1 MLSIIVNIIHT
12 TLFCMLSV
20 ALYVVII
27 PAKQEFYDYK
37 RARRILGFA
46 MALIAIMNI
55 FRHLFPAKEK
65 MEFMDVSIVLVA
77 CMAFTS
83 LNFISFLY
91 MIESSR
97 PYRKLSKKVAII
109 SSILAAAV
117 GLICSFIPSSQ
128 FYALIAMTGLYAYVC
143 VFLFTRCIREYDK
156 FTLMMDNY
164 YDIALD
170 IKWVPDMLWCT
181 FVLAFLM
188 AASFFYA
195 PLSFFTA
202 IGSIVIYT
210 FLSMK
215 LLSFVPNNINIVRKS
230 TIIEEDIIINY
241 DPKAKKKVEVIETEE
256 EENKEEAE
264 KPVVVVNEAE
274 IRKFQKIEGMV
285 NNWISEDKFTRPE
298 ISIRDVAMEIG
309 TNTNYLSGYINKV
322 LKTTFTSWLNTLR
335 IEKSK
340 EYLCGKERISIEEC
354 GSKVGYLSI
363 YNYSRWFKLI
373 TGMSPSEWRKNRCER

>member
-1 MLSIIVNIIHT
+1 MLSIIINIIHT
-12 TLFCMLSV
+12 ALFCMLSV

-27 PAKQEFYDYK
+27 PAKQEFHDYK
-37 RARRILGFA
+37 KARRILGFA
-46 MALIAIMNI
+46 MALVAIMNLI
-55 FRHLFPAKEK
+55 RLLFPPTEK
-65 MEFMDVSIVLVA
+65 TEFLDMTIVLVFG
-77 CMAFTS
+77 MAFTC

-97 PYRKLSKKVAII
+97 PYRKFSKKVAIA
-109 SSILAAAV
+109 SSIAVAATGIV
-117 GLICSFIPSSQ
+117 CSFIPVAQ
-128 FYALIAMTGLYAYVC
+128 FYGLIAMVGLYAYVS

-156 FTLMMDNY
+156 FILMMDNY

-170 IKWVPDMLWCT
+170 IKWVPDMLWAT
-181 FVLAFLM
+181 FVLSFLM
-188 AASFFYA
+188 GGSFFYA
-195 PLSFFTA
+195 PLNVITA
-202 IGSIVIYT
+202 IGSIIIYS

-215 LLSFVPNNINIVRKS
+215 LLSFVPNNINVVRKA
-230 TIIEEDIIINY
+230 TVIEEDIIINY
-241 DPKAKKKVEVIETEE
+241 EPKAKKKVEVIETEE
-256 EENKEEAE
+256 ENKDE
-264 KPVVVVNEAE
+264 KTETIVVLNEAE
-274 IRKFQKIEGMV
+274 IRKYQKIEGIV

-340 EYLCGKERISIEEC
+340 EYLCGKERISVEEC

-373 TGMSPSEWRKNRCER
+373 TGMSPSEWRKNQCER

>member
-1 MLSIIVNIIHT
+1 MLSIIINIIHT
-12 TLFCMLSV
+12 ALFCMMSV
-20 ALYVVII
+20 ALFVVII
-27 PAKQEFYDYK
+27 PAKQEFHDYK

-46 MALIAIMNI
+46 MALVAMMNL
-55 FRHLFPAKEK
+55 FRLLFPATEK
-65 MEFMDVSIVLVA
+65 LEFLDISIVLVG
-77 CMAFTS
+77 CLAFTC

-97 PYRKLSKKVAII
+97 PYRKLSKKVAIVT
-109 SSILAAAV
+109 SILTATIGIVA
-117 GLICSFIPSSQ
+117 SFIPSVQ

-188 AASFFYA
+188 AASFFYP
-195 PLSFFTA
+195 PLNFITA
-202 IGSIVIYT
+202 IGSIVVYT

-241 DPKAKKKVEVIETEE
+241 DPKAKKKAEVIEAE
-256 EENKEEAE
+256 KEEKKEDKE
-264 KPVVVVNEAE
+264 KSVVVVNDAE

-373 TGMSPSEWRKNRCER
+373 TGMSPSEWRKNQCER

>member
-1 MLSIIVNIIHT
+1 MLSIIINIIHT

-27 PAKQEFYDYK
+27 PAKQEFHDYK

-46 MALIAIMNI
+46 MALIAIMNL
-55 FRHLFPAKEK
+55 FRLLFPATEK
-65 MEFMDVSIVLVA
+65 LEFLDVSIVLVTG
-77 CMAFTS
+77 MAFTS

-97 PYRKLSKKVAII
+97 PYRKLSKKVAIAT
-109 SSILAAAV
+109 SILTAV
-117 GLICSFIPSSQ
+117 IGIVAVFIPSIQ
-128 FYALIAMTGLYAYVC
+128 FYALIAMTGLFAYVC

-181 FVLAFLM
+181 FVLSFVM
-188 AASFFYA
+188 VGSFFYP
-195 PLSFFTA
+195 PLNFITA

-241 DPKAKKKVEVIETEE
+241 EPKAKKKVEVIETEE
-256 EENKEEAE
+256 EDKKEEAG
-264 KPVVVVNEAE
+264 KPVVIVNEAE

-309 TNTNYLSGYINKV
+309 TNNNYLSGYINKV

-373 TGMSPSEWRKNRCER
+373 TGMSPSEWRKNQCER

>member
-1 MLSIIVNIIHT
+1 
-12 TLFCMLSV
+12 
-20 ALYVVII
+20 
-27 PAKQEFYDYK
+27 
-37 RARRILGFA
+37 
-46 MALIAIMNI
+46 
-55 FRHLFPAKEK
+55 
-65 MEFMDVSIVLVA
+65 
-77 CMAFTS
+77 
-83 LNFISFLY
+83 
-91 MIESSR
+91 
-97 PYRKLSKKVAII
+97 
-109 SSILAAAV
+109 
-117 GLICSFIPSSQ
+117 
-128 FYALIAMTGLYAYVC
+128 
-143 VFLFTRCIREYDK
+143 
-156 FTLMMDNY
+156 
-164 YDIALD
+164 
-170 IKWVPDMLWCT
+170 MLWCT

-241 DPKAKKKVEVIETEE
+241 EPKAKQPKVEVI
-256 EENKEEAE
+256 ENKEEAE

>member
-1 MLSIIVNIIHT
+1 
-12 TLFCMLSV
+12 MLSV

-27 PAKQEFYDYK
+27 PAKQEFHDYK

-55 FRHLFPAKEK
+55 FRLLFPATEK
-65 MEFMDVSIVLVA
+65 MEFLDVSIVLVA

-117 GLICSFIPSSQ
+117 GLTCSFIPSSQ
-128 FYALIAMTGLYAYVC
+128 FYALIAMTALYAYVC

-188 AASFFYA
+188 AANFFYA

-241 DPKAKKKVEVIETEE
+241 EPKAKKKVEVIETEE
-256 EENKEEAE
+256 EENKEEAK

-373 TGMSPSEWRKNRCER
+373 TGMSPSEWRKNQCER

>member
-1 MLSIIVNIIHT
+1 
-12 TLFCMLSV
+12 MLSV

-27 PAKQEFYDYK
+27 PAKQEFHDYK

-46 MALIAIMNI
+46 MALIAIMNL
-55 FRHLFPAKEK
+55 FRLLFPATEK
-65 MEFMDVSIVLVA
+65 LEFLDVSIVLVTG
-77 CMAFTS
+77 MAFTS

-97 PYRKLSKKVAII
+97 PYRKLSKKVAIAT
-109 SSILAAAV
+109 SILAAAIGIV
-117 GLICSFIPSSQ
+117 AVFIPSIQ
-128 FYALIAMTGLYAYVC
+128 FYTLIAMAGLYAYVC

-181 FVLAFLM
+181 FVLSFLM
-188 AASFFYA
+188 VGSFFYP
-195 PLSFFTA
+195 PLTFITA
-202 IGSIVIYT
+202 IGSIIIYT

-241 DPKAKKKVEVIETEE
+241 EPKAKKKVEVIETEE
-256 EENKEEAE
+256 EDKKEEAG

-285 NNWISEDKFTRPE
+285 NKWISEDKFTRPE

-373 TGMSPSEWRKNRCER
+373 TGMSPSEWRKNQCER

>member
-1 MLSIIVNIIHT
+1 MLSIIINIIHIA
-12 TLFCMLSV
+12 LFCVLS
-20 ALYVVII
+20 ASLYVVII

-37 RARRILGFA
+37 KARRILGFA
-46 MALIAIMNI
+46 MAMIATMNL
-55 FRHLFPAKEK
+55 FRLLFPATEK
-65 MEFMDVSIVLVA
+65 LEFLDITIVLVF
-77 CMAFTS
+77 CIIFTS

-97 PYRKLSKKVAII
+97 PYRKLSKKVALGCAI
-109 SSILAAAV
+109 AAASIGV
-117 GLICSFIPSSQ
+117 ICTFIPTAQ
-128 FYALIAMTGLYAYVC
+128 FYALVAMAALYAYVS

-156 FTLMMDNY
+156 FILMMDNY

-170 IKWVPDMLWCT
+170 IKWVPDMLWAT

-188 AASFFYA
+188 AGSFFY
-195 PLSFFTA
+195 PPMSILTG
-202 IGSIVIYT
+202 IGSIVIYS

-215 LLSFVPNNINIVRKS
+215 LLSFVPNNINIVRKA
-230 TIIEEDIIINY
+230 TVIEEDLIINY
-241 DPKAKKKVEVIETEE
+241 EPKPKQKVEVVETEAQN
-256 EENKEEAE
+256 EENAE
-264 KPVVVVNEAE
+264 KPVVVVNDSE
-274 IRKFQKIEGMV
+274 IKKYQKIEGIV
-285 NNWISEDKFTRPE
+285 NNWINEDKFTRPE

-373 TGMSPSEWRKNRCER
+373 TGMSPSEWRKNQCER

>member
-27 PAKQEFYDYK
+27 PAKQEFHDYK

-46 MALIAIMNI
+46 MALVALMNL
-55 FRHLFPAKEK
+55 FRLLFPATEK
-65 MEFMDVSIVLVA
+65 MEFLDISIVLVC

-97 PYRKLSKKVAII
+97 PYRKLSKKVTIV
-109 SSILAAAV
+109 SSILVAAI
-117 GLICSFIPSSQ
+117 GLIASFVPSAQ
-128 FYALIAMTGLYAYVC
+128 FYSLIAMAGLYMYVC

-188 AASFFYA
+188 AASFFYP
-195 PLSFFTA
+195 PLNFITA
-202 IGSIVIYT
+202 VGSIVVYT

-215 LLSFVPNNINIVRKS
+215 LLSFVPNNINIVRKA

-241 DPKAKKKVEVIETEE
+241 DPKAKKKTEVIETEE
-256 EENKEEAE
+256 EETKEE
-264 KPVVVVNEAE
+264 KVTVVVNDAE
-274 IRKFQKIEGMV
+274 IKKYQKIESMV
-285 NNWISEDKFTRPE
+285 NNWVSEDKFTRPE

-354 GSKVGYLSI
+354 GSRVGYLSI

-373 TGMSPSEWRKNRCER
+373 TGMSPSEWRKNQCER